1 MTAVDA
7 RCDRVLQQEDA
18 EARRRR
24 RLEAF
29 YPACRRYVAGLTC
42 CSGELEDLADTFPA
56 LLFALVSGY
65 GTEKTRAR
73 AFELVAAG
81 APLRQ
86 AADAL
91 GLARWLRRLP
101 AGAFTDPLPTFPSD
115 RDFCLH
121 IANLIPREQSLLP
134 VWLSRVTHAL
144 EAAGSAYALW
154 LARQHDLAGPPEDL
168 FALMAAWAWFSGRP
182 GLLGNRLLRRPWTP
196 EMSFKRAR
204 EELAT
209 WRQRLRL
216 IECLG
221 PGIETPW
228 LADAAAGGFNFVAL
242 RTVEDFIAESE
253 ALENCLDQYA
263 DQLHTGLTAVFSIRK
278 GARRVACVEIGLH
291 DEEVSMPN
299 IVQLRGVRN
308 RRASPE
314 IWQATY
320 SWLGGQR
327 LAPLSPLRHAPKPM
341 QRIAARRQLWSPY
354 LAILDGT
361 RHAGAFRR
369 MVLNPTRAPALDP
382 ARTPLLPLRNIGTRA
397 PIGLRERT

>member
-1 MTAVDA
+1 M
-7 RCDRVLQQEDA
+7 QQEDA
-18 EARRRR
+18 EGRRQR

-29 YPACRRYVAGLTC
+29 HPSYRRYVASLTC

-65 GTEKTRAR
+65 GTAESRER

-81 APLRQ
+81 ASLRQ

-101 AGAFTDPLPTFPSD
+101 ASAFTDPLPTFPLD
-115 RDFCLH
+115 GDFCLH
-121 IANLIPREQSLLP
+121 IANLIPREERLLP

-144 EAAGSAYALW
+144 ETAGSVYALW

-168 FALMAAWAWFSGRP
+168 FAFMAAWAWFSGRP
-182 GLLGNRLLRRPWTP
+182 GLLGNRLLRRPWTA

-221 PGIETPW
+221 PGIDTPW
-228 LADAAAGGFNFVAL
+228 LADARAGGFDFVAL

-263 DQLHTGLTAVFSIRK
+263 DQLNTGLTAVFSIRK

-299 IVQLRGVRN
+299 IVQLRGARN
-308 RRASPE
+308 RSCLLYTSP
-314 IWQATY
+314 
-320 SWLGGQR
+320 
-327 LAPLSPLRHAPKPM
+327 SPR
-341 QRIAARRQLWSPY
+341 
-354 LAILDGT
+354 D
-361 RHAGAFRR
+361 
-369 MVLNPTRAPALDP
+369 
-382 ARTPLLPLRNIGTRA
+382 
-397 PIGLRERT
+397 